1 MCLSHRLAERLAES
15 RFGGPGAEPHYAPDL
30 ALEPEHY
37 AIDVTLDLKAETAKL
52 ALVHTIKCNTA
63 GARQL
68 RLDGI
73 DFLDLKVTGLAG
85 QDVTSSYDGRHID
98 ITWKNGF
105 AKGETRQVSLT
116 YRVEKPATGL
126 FFMQPTKAA
135 PNKGLYAAT
144 DHETERARYWLACID
159 FPNVRTHL
167 DIKLTADAKLTALA
181 NGTMMGETANKDGT
195 KTTHWQLKERCPSYL
210 ICFAVGDFVRCDDG
224 KHGDIQLSYF
234 TTKDFTADDLKRA
247 FGRTGQMLSW
257 MEKRLG
263 VPFPYPKYYQFALPY
278 FSGAMENISLVSW
291 TDWFVLDE
299 RAAKER
305 TWVTDQVNVHEMA
318 HSYFGDLI
326 GCRDFSHVWLK
337 ESWATY
343 METCWLEDQR
353 GKDEQFYDLY
363 RNAQAYFKE
372 ADESYARPMVTRRY
386 TSSWQMFDRHLY
398 PGGACRLHTL
408 RQEVGDAGF
417 WAGVTDYIS
426 TYRNRAVET
435 EDFRKMLE
443 KHSGRTLTKYFDQW
457 FYTAAYPHLKVS
469 FKYDDEKKLGTF
481 TVEQKQAKKTKDA
494 EILPFDLSTDL
505 GWTID
510 GKDELMAIKLTDAK
524 QSFTVPM
531 AKDPDQVRF
540 DPQWKILHKL
550 EFEPGEGKLLKQL
563 TGAKDVLGRIHA
575 AHVLAGSGKRSHVK
589 ALLDAYR
596 KEPFWG
602 VRCEI
607 AEALA
612 DAGTA
617 DALATLATIVAE
629 EKDHL
634 VLPGVMQAAGRFR
647 DAGLAAAVEARLKV
661 GDLGYDATSSAYQAL
676 GAQGEA
682 APAAV
687 LRAGATKN
695 EPRYGTEQAAALTA
709 LGRTRQRDAA
719 EYLQK
724 QVTPGALPYRARSG
738 AVAGLAASALHL
750 DRPQREAI
758 EDRLIDLLR
767 DEEPWVRMAAAKALG
782 RTETRR
788 ALGALGAYASTL
800 PLQERVTVDDIMRG
814 LSKDAPTK
822 VSALEKQLEE
832 LTEKL
837 RKLESKVQDLSE
849 KRSSS

>member
-1 MCLSHRLAERLAES
+1 
-15 RFGGPGAEPHYAPDL
+15 
-30 ALEPEHY
+30 
-37 AIDVTLDLKAETAKL
+37 
-52 ALVHTIKCNTA
+52 
-63 GARQL
+63 
-68 RLDGI
+68 
-73 DFLDLKVTGLAG
+73 
-85 QDVTSSYDGRHID
+85 
-98 ITWKNGF
+98 
-105 AKGETRQVSLT
+105 
-116 YRVEKPATGL
+116 
-126 FFMQPTKAA
+126 
-135 PNKGLYAAT
+135 
-144 DHETERARYWLACID
+144 
-159 FPNVRTHL
+159 
-167 DIKLTADAKLTALA
+167 
-181 NGTMMGETANKDGT
+181 
-195 KTTHWQLKERCPSYL
+195 
-210 ICFAVGDFVRCDDG
+210 
-224 KHGDIQLSYF
+224 
-234 TTKDFTADDLKRA
+234 
-247 FGRTGQMLSW
+247 
-257 MEKRLG
+257 
-263 VPFPYPKYYQFALPY
+263 
-278 FSGAMENISLVSW
+278 
-291 TDWFVLDE
+291 
-299 RAAKER
+299 
-305 TWVTDQVNVHEMA
+305 
-318 HSYFGDLI
+318 
-326 GCRDFSHVWLK
+326 
-337 ESWATY
+337 
-343 METCWLEDQR
+343 
-353 GKDEQFYDLY
+353 
-363 RNAQAYFKE
+363 
-372 ADESYARPMVTRRY
+372 
-386 TSSWQMFDRHLY
+386 
-398 PGGACRLHTL
+398 
-408 RQEVGDAGF
+408 
-417 WAGVTDYIS
+417 
-426 TYRNRAVET
+426 
-435 EDFRKMLE
+435 
-443 KHSGRTLTKYFDQW
+443 
-457 FYTAAYPHLKVS
+457 
-469 FKYDDEKKLGTF
+469 
-481 TVEQKQAKKTKDA
+481 
-494 EILPFDLSTDL
+494 LSTDL